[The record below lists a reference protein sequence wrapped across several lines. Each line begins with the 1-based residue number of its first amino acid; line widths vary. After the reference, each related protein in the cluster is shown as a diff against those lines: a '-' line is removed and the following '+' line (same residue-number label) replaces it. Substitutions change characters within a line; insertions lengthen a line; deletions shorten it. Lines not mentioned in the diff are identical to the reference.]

1 MIYVWQ
7 CALPVF
13 ENLLPEPHN
22 SQAQWLLFLL
32 CHWHALA
39 KLCMHTDYTLD
50 IMEHTTAQL
59 AQQMCNFSS
68 ETCPAFATKELCHEA
83 ESWRQRKAQGGP
95 SKSAY
100 SPAVD
105 VCQPKTLNLCTYKVH
120 TLKDYHDQI
129 KMFGT
134 TDSFSTQLVRLPLH
148 HSLWLNSGRENMGT
162 ALEKVGL
169 LERVAKHLSPNWY
182 LSSAAKKEFARSKLS

>member
-1 MIYVWQ
+1 MVSVWQ

-22 SQAQWLLFLL
+22 SQVQRLLFLL

-39 KLCMHTDYTLD
+39 KLRMHTDYTLD

-59 AQQMCNFSS
+59 AQQMRNFSS
-68 ETCPAFATKELCHEA
+68 ETCPAFATKELRREA
-83 ESWRQRKAQGGP
+83 ESRRRRKAQGGP
-95 SKSAY
+95 SKTAY

-105 VCQPKTLNLCTYKVH
+105 VRWPKMLNLCTYKVH
-120 TLKDYHDQI
+120 ALGDYHDQI

-148 HSLWLNSGRENMGT
+148 HSS
-162 ALEKVGL
+162 
-169 LERVAKHLSPNWY
+169 
-182 LSSAAKKEFARSKLS
+182 

>member
-1 MIYVWQ
+1 MVSVWQ

-22 SQAQWLLFLL
+22 SQVQRLLFLL

-39 KLCMHTDYTLD
+39 KLRMHTDYTLD

-59 AQQMCNFSS
+59 AQQMRNFSS
-68 ETCPAFATKELCHEA
+68 ETCPAFATKELRREA
-83 ESWRQRKAQGGP
+83 ESRRRRKAQGGP
-95 SKSAY
+95 SKTAY
-100 SPAVD
+100 SLAVD

-120 TLKDYHDQI
+120 ALGDYHDQI

-148 HSLWLNSGRENMGT
+148 HSS
-162 ALEKVGL
+162 
-169 LERVAKHLSPNWY
+169 
-182 LSSAAKKEFARSKLS
+182 